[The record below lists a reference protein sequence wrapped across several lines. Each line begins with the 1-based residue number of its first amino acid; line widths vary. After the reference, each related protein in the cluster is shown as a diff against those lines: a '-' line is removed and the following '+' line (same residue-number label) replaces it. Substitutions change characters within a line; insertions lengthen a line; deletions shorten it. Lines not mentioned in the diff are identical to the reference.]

1 MGPTESARH
10 LGELGGGDFFVAAK
24 PDGAA
29 HARALKGINGPI
41 MGLDDRLGVCQQVSP
56 VGGEHEA
63 LPVAPQEISS
73 DALLES
79 TDLVTHC

>member
-24 PDGAA
+24 TNGAA
-29 HARALKGINGPI
+29 HARALKGIDGPI

-56 VGGEHEA
+56 VGGEHKA
-63 LPVAPQEISS
+63 LPVAPQEISA